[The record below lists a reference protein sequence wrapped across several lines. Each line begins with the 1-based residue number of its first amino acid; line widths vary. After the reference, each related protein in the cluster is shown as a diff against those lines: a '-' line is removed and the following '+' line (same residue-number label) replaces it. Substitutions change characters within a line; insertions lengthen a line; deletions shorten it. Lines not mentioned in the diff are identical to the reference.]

1 MPSRLRLRIVHDQD
15 VIGPGKIALLQAIQD
30 TGSIS
35 AAARTLDM
43 AFRRAWFLIET
54 MNRMFHEPLVRTSVG
69 GREGGGAELTP
80 LGRELVARYHL
91 MEEETRAAAAP
102 HLAWLDGILL
112 SSKPD
117 EPAS

>member
-1 MPSRLRLRIVHDQD
+1 MASRLRLRIVHDEG
-15 VIGPGKIALLQAIQD
+15 VIGPGKVALLQAIRD

-35 AAARTLDM
+35 GAARSLDM

-54 MNRMFHEPLVRTSVG
+54 MNKMFHEPLVRTSVG

-80 LGRELVARYHL
+80 LGLEVVERYRQL
-91 MEEETRAAAAP
+91 EEATRAAAAP

-112 SSKPD
+112 AS
-117 EPAS
+117 EPKQDP